1 MWYSSA
7 CQPQP
12 RPSTKLPWL
21 MSSMV
26 SAILAIEPGL
36 WNEVQATIVPMGMP
50 GSAAAIPAVVVQHSQ
65 TPRA

>member
-1 MWYSSA
+1 
-7 CQPQP
+7 
-12 RPSTKLPWL
+12 